1 MAQESLVKYWERRR
15 DFDDMKSVKN
25 FLYVTTRNQCLNM
38 LKQSKRNEDL
48 EQLKTMGSES
58 FLKETFLDQE
68 TFHMVQKAISELPH
82 RQREII
88 ELTLKGIRNPQ
99 IALQLNITENTV
111 KTTKRN
117 AFKKLREVL
126 KENYYLLLMM

>member
-1 MAQESLVKYWERRR
+1 
-15 DFDDMKSVKN
+15 
-25 FLYVTTRNQCLNM
+25 
-38 LKQSKRNEDL
+38 
-48 EQLKTMGSES
+48 
-58 FLKETFLDQE
+58 
-68 TFHMVQKAISELPH
+68 MVQKAISELPH

>member
-1 MAQESLVKYWERRR
+1 
-15 DFDDMKSVKN
+15 
-25 FLYVTTRNQCLNM
+25 M